1 MISRRCIL
9 IDEEAECDDDC
20 WLSLAAGVVGSGS
33 KTEVVRRAVMQNESG
48 VTRRCKALNQLLVSF
63 SP

>member
-9 IDEEAECDDDC
+9 VDEEADCDDDC

-33 KTEVVRRAVMQNESG
+33 KTEVVRRAAMQTNLDLG
-48 VTRRCKALNQLLVSF
+48 AKH
-63 SP
+63 